1 MWKCFYWPKPF
12 TSADTAPMTDQK
24 TALRGREAQQILESA
39 VFKESL
45 QMIKDAVVQNW
56 RDCPVRDKEGQ
67 LLLLQLA
74 KVTDK
79 FEGLIVGVVEQG
91 KMAQHRIDLDSM
103 RDESKPRQFF
113 RKVVNG

>member
-1 MWKCFYWPKPF
+1 MN
-12 TSADTAPMTDQK
+12 DQQI
-24 TALRGREAQQILESA
+24 ALRGREAHQILESA
-39 VFKESL
+39 VFKDAIR
-45 QMIKDAVVQNW
+45 MIKDAVVQNW
-56 RDCPVRDKEGQ
+56 RDSPIRDKEGQ

-79 FEGLIVGVVEQG
+79 FEGLIMGAIETG
-91 KMAQHRIDLDSM
+91 KMAQHRIDLDGL